1 MTVTIRPWRP
11 EDAPALAAV
20 LDDPGLTENLRDGIP
35 YPYTQEDAKAYIGSV
50 LSRVPG
56 ELFAYAIVVDGELA
70 GSISAERQGNI
81 HHRTAEL
88 GYYLGR
94 RWWGQ
99 GVMTRAVDL
108 LCRRMFAG
116 SDVLRIF
123 AEPFARNAASCRVLE
138 KAEFRYEGT
147 LRCNAVKNG
156 IVLDMK
162 LYARLRP
169 ELCPEDCPA
178 GCPQK

>member
-1 MTVTIRPWRP
+1 M
-11 EDAPALAAV
+11 
-20 LDDPGLTENLRDGIP
+20 
-35 YPYTQEDAKAYIGSV
+35 
-50 LSRVPG
+50 
-56 ELFAYAIVVDGELA
+56 VDGELA

-99 GVMTRAVDL
+99 GAMTRAVDL
-108 LCRRMFAG
+108 LCRRVFAE

-138 KAEFRYEGT
+138 KAGFRYEGT

>member
-20 LDDPGLTENLRDGIP
+20 LADPGLTENLRDGIP
-35 YPYTQEDAKAYIGSV
+35 CPYTVEDAAEYIGSV
-50 LSRVPG
+50 LGRTPG
-56 ELFAYAIVVDGELA
+56 ELFAYAIEADGELA

-81 HHRTAEL
+81 HRRTAEL
-88 GYYLGR
+88 GYYLAR

-99 GVMTRAVDL
+99 GVMTRAVEL
-108 LCRRMFAG
+108 FCRRVFAE

-123 AEPFARNAASCRVLE
+123 AEPFACNAASCRVLE
-138 KAEFRYEGT
+138 KAGFRHEGT
-147 LRCNAVKNG
+147 LRCNAVKDG
-156 IVLDMK
+156 VVLDMK

-169 ELCPEDCPA
+169 GLCPEGRPADCPQ
-178 GCPQK
+178 G